1 MDTCSL
7 STYGVGKRGVAC
19 GLRKVC
25 RRILYAGRNTA
36 ILTFTYVNSINH
48 GSLSEKFHKKRT
60 ICVPSS
66 ARTRSFPV
74 LYMLDTDTL
83 VVAPIIFF
91 VVFFPK
97 H

>member
-19 GLRKVC
+19 GLWKVC

-48 GSLSEKFHKKRT
+48 GSSKNFIKNERF
-60 ICVPSS
+60 VSS